1 MMVGVSGSLNPA
13 PVCTCERCLRPRQ
26 GWFLCTPIR
35 RQRLRFQA
43 SSRHNMNSAS
53 TIDTT
58 AGRSGQPRSRMR
70 KILDTLSKQWLYI
83 GFAIFLATLNLLLGI
98 LTLSYLHPKKEGL
111 LFGIV
116 CFGILIALGHFAS
129 LCYLIQ
135 RAKNEYSDPTMMDGV
150 YACGV
155 IILFA
160 ISGAALTVELPSR
173 CFSGPN
179 EHYKIIGK
187 IAAMLSQ
194 PWLIVAAI
202 IIFVAARR
210 AIEISKLPPPVFPS
224 GAEAPVMRWLDRN
237 DPFRAA

>member
-1 MMVGVSGSLNPA
+1 
-13 PVCTCERCLRPRQ
+13 
-26 GWFLCTPIR
+26 
-35 RQRLRFQA
+35 
-43 SSRHNMNSAS
+43 MNSAS
-53 TIDTT
+53 SIDTT
-58 AGRSGQPRSRMR
+58 AGRPGQPRSRVR
-70 KILDTLSKQWLYI
+70 TILNTLSKQWLYI

-98 LTLSYLHPKKEGL
+98 LTLSYLHPKKEAL

-135 RAKNEYSDPTMMDGV
+135 RAKNEYSDPTMLDAL
-150 YACGV
+150 YAFGV

-179 EHYKIIGK
+179 EHFKVIGK
-187 IAAMLSQ
+187 NCCMAVTAMAVSS
-194 PWLIVAAI
+194 WLAVIIMIIAAI

-210 AIEISKLPPPVFPS
+210 AIELAKLPPPVFPS

-237 DPFRAA
+237 DPFREILLRSR

>member
-1 MMVGVSGSLNPA
+1 
-13 PVCTCERCLRPRQ
+13 
-26 GWFLCTPIR
+26 
-35 RQRLRFQA
+35 
-43 SSRHNMNSAS
+43 MNSAS
-53 TIDTT
+53 SIDTT

-135 RAKNEYSDPTMMDGV
+135 RAKNQYSDPTMMDGV

-179 EHYKIIGK
+179 EHYKVIGRNCCNAVTAMAVSSWLAVLIMII
-187 IAAMLSQ
+187 AT
-194 PWLIVAAI
+194 I
-202 IIFVAARR
+202 IIFLAARK